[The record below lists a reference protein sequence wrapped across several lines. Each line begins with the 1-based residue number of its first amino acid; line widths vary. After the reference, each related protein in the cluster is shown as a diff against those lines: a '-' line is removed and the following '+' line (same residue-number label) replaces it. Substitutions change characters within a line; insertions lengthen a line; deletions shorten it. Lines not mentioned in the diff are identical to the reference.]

1 MRTRNAIANS
11 LTIILIAC
19 GGFGCAGS
27 GPRQVKDI
35 FSGDKPGIS
44 WDGSVWYID
53 SDPERLFVN
62 GDGDLEWTP
71 KGGDLFITSIA
82 EQRLSRVG
90 DVVDKSYMFMSDGE
104 HDCEDCMKCPDSCF
118 DDDITCLAGTSD
130 LRVGLY
136 EAVTKS
142 RDPDSDDDD
151 DDRDY
156 RGYNFRFGPNMMAG
170 PLRWVD
176 CTNEVHKTGMFAKTT
191 TRSSTL
197 QSKNSGLM
205 GKIPGFGLEP
215 GEYSFFNIRLER
227 ISSDSICLSITLND
241 RTIRYTDDSGD
252 DLPEKINVMA
262 VSMRNSRPYSRVVL
276 RAL

>member
-1 MRTRNAIANS
+1 M
-11 LTIILIAC
+11 
-19 GGFGCAGS
+19 S
-27 GPRQVKDI
+27 GQHEDI
-35 FSGDKPGIS
+35 FFEEGKVGVE
-44 WDGSVWYID
+44 WDGSTWYFD

-62 GDGDLEWTP
+62 DDGDLEWADC
-71 KGGDLFITSIA
+71 KKGDLYIASIA
-82 EQRLSRVG
+82 TQRLSKVG
-90 DVVDKSYMFMSDGE
+90 DVAEKSYMFMSDGD
-104 HDCEDCMKCPDSCF
+104 HDCEDCLKCPDSCF

-130 LRVGLY
+130 LRFGLY
-136 EAVTKS
+136 EAVGKS
-142 RDPDSDDDD
+142 PDDDD
-151 DDRDY
+151 DNDRDY

-170 PLRWVD
+170 PWRWVD
-176 CTNEVHKTGMFAKTT
+176 CTDEVHKTGMFAKTT

-205 GKIPGFGLEP
+205 GKIPGFDLEP

-227 ISSDSICLSITLND
+227 ISLDSIRLSITLND

-262 VSMRNSRPYSRVVL
+262 VSMRNGRPYSRVVL

>member
-11 LTIILIAC
+11 LIIILIAC

-27 GPRQVKDI
+27 GPKQVKDI

-62 GDGDLEWTP
+62 DDGDLEWKDL
-71 KGGDLFITSIA
+71 KGGDSFIASIA
-82 EQRLSRVG
+82 TQRLSKVG
-90 DVVDKSYMFMSDGE
+90 DVAEKSYMFMSDGD
-104 HDCEDCMKCPDSCF
+104 HNCPDCMACPDSCF

-130 LRVGLY
+130 IRIGLY
-136 EAVTKS
+136 EAVPDHS
-142 RDPDSDDDD
+142 DPDDDMDF
-151 DDRDY
+151 

-170 PLRWVD
+170 PTRWVD
-176 CTNEVHKTGMFAKTT
+176 CTDEVHKTGMFAKTT
-191 TRSSTL
+191 VNSSTL

-205 GKIPGFGLEP
+205 GKIPGFELEP
-215 GEYSFFNIRLER
+215 GKYSFFNVRLER
-227 ISSDSICLSITLND
+227 LSSDSIRLSITLND

-262 VSMRNSRPYSRVVL
+262 VSMRNGRPYSRVVL